1 MGIEKR
7 EEKLMRKFITDVHTH
22 STFSGDG
29 VSPLSEMLETALK
42 NGAAFYGVS
51 EHFNYDIDPTTKTAD
66 EEIEIDEERYF
77 HDARHLQEDYQGAM
91 NVLIGAEFGYT
102 SDKAAQAKYLEVYEK
117 YRPDFIVNSI
127 HAKDGWDYYSGKH
140 FYTLSPSGE
149 RVLRERKEA
158 YDEYF
163 ALVEESL
170 DAPYPYD
177 IIGHLGY
184 VARYYPQTE
193 REIVYAEHAEA
204 IDRILKK
211 IIEKDK
217 ILEANASVQGLE
229 QNAVT
234 GRDILE
240 RYYALGGRN
249 VSYCSDAHQKSS
261 ILRGREAI
269 VKELKEIG
277 FTHLTVPCRGEKI
290 KVEL

>member
-1 MGIEKR
+1 MQ
-7 EEKLMRKFITDVHTH
+7 KFITDVHTH

-29 VSPLSEMLETALK
+29 VSPLSEMLETALGK
-42 NGAAFYGVS
+42 GVAFYGVS
-51 EHFNYDIDPTTKTAD
+51 EHFNYDIDPTTKPLG
-66 EEIEIDEERYF
+66 EEIEIDEARYF

-102 SDKAAQAKYLEVYEK
+102 PSKEAQAKYLQIYQK

-127 HAKDGWDYYSGKH
+127 HCKDGWDYYSGKH

-149 RVLRERKEA
+149 RVLRKKSEV

-170 DAPYPYD
+170 DVPYPYD
-177 IIGHLGY
+177 IVGHLGY
-184 VARYYPQTE
+184 VARYFPQTLG

-204 IDRILKK
+204 IDRVLKK

-217 ILEANASVQGLE
+217 ILETNAAVQGLK

-249 VSYCSDAHQKSS
+249 VSYASDAHQKSS
-261 ILRGREAI
+261 ILRGREEI